1 MNYNKTY
8 VEMQSMVTVRFPNL
22 DAVIAYEIANRLVHA
37 YTQGKDDQLK
47 IGSTEWERRTGATLV
62 KKIPMG
68 WSIRFVGET
77 VIAIHPKQFPRT
89 CPLTD
94 IVRLSFDDWEEL

>member
-8 VEMQSMVTVRFPNL
+8 MEMQSMIRHRFLSL
-22 DAVIAYEIANRLVHA
+22 DTDITYEIANRLVHA
-37 YTQGKDDQLK
+37 YKQGKADQLK
-47 IGSTEWERRTGATLV
+47 IGSTEWERRPGATLV

-89 CPLTD
+89 CPLID